1 MKSSG
6 ADWYKKIWSLDIME
20 QSWVESTEEQVDFL
34 IERLELNGVE
44 RILDLACGFGR
55 HSLEL
60 AARGF
65 AVTGV
70 DITKEYVD
78 YANKTAAEKGLNAEF
93 ILADIRDVVF
103 EEEFDLV
110 INMGDGAIGYL
121 ENDKENLKIFDMI
134 AKALKP
140 GGKHFMDI
148 MNADYAKSRF
158 PCRLW
163 DAGEKGLTLSAFE
176 WDDENRIMLYGQKD
190 YRYGEKFE
198 RPMIEDGNPTRLYSL
213 SEIKGIM
220 SKRDMTVIDSF
231 SDFHGAKSG
240 ADGIQLMVYS
250 RRN

>member
-1 MKSSG
+1 
-6 ADWYKKIWSLDIME
+6 
-20 QSWVESTEEQVDFL
+20 
-34 IERLELNGVE
+34 
-44 RILDLACGFGR
+44 
-55 HSLEL
+55 
-60 AARGF
+60 
-65 AVTGV
+65 
-70 DITKEYVD
+70 
-78 YANKTAAEKGLNAEF
+78 
-93 ILADIRDVVF
+93 
-103 EEEFDLV
+103 
-110 INMGDGAIGYL
+110 MGDGAIGYL

-190 YRYGEKFE
+190 YRYGEKLE

-220 SKRDMTVIDSF
+220 SKRGMTVIDSF